1 MSGGAASRHPPV
13 EASRS
18 EACTTD
24 RSPCDTRPMEQ
35 AAALSEPKPW
45 VGIAVGKIVALL
57 FCIEFWLIVV
67 LALLD
72 LL

>member
-1 MSGGAASRHPPV
+1 
-13 EASRS
+13 
-18 EACTTD
+18 
-24 RSPCDTRPMEQ
+24 MEQ
-35 AAALSEPKPW
+35 AAPLSEPKPW
-45 VGIAVGKIVALL
+45 VGITVGKIVALL